1 MGGGGRQGAGG
12 RGVPAS
18 RDDGQEEAQAALQV
32 DDEGA
37 EAEGARVEAAR
48 VEEKGARRQGEED
61 LEEKGLVQNQESR
74 VGLSECSKQGTSL
87 MFQVCLSC
95 FGLGK
100 YTLVTSK

>member
-1 MGGGGRQGAGG
+1 M
-12 RGVPAS
+12 
-18 RDDGQEEAQAALQV
+18 
-32 DDEGA
+32 
-37 EAEGARVEAAR
+37 
-48 VEEKGARRQGEED
+48 EEKGARRQGEED

-100 YTLVTSK
+100 YTLVISQLLVVNPKQLLLPVSLFVS